1 MTMSDDLLDRLARD
15 LGYRLDILA
24 LRREVND
31 GWLRGKTLMNQVKI
45 VATSYGI
52 TTDEVEDQILNLGK
66 VTYLGGI

>member
-1 MTMSDDLLDRLARD
+1 MSDDLLDRLARD

-66 VTYLGGI
+66 VTYIGGI